1 MSRCTRPALLAAC
14 FAALLSAAPAHA
26 APPSADGTKAVDA
39 TGRDQGIETALEA
52 LSRMPQADPEVF
64 SDQVAA
70 ILKTRHETAKN
81 SISNVR

>member
-26 APPSADGTKAVDA
+26 ADA
-39 TGRDQGIETALEA
+39 TGRDAGLATALEA
-52 LSRMPQADPEVF
+52 LSRTPQANPDVF

-70 ILKTRHETAKN
+70 VLKTRHETAKN